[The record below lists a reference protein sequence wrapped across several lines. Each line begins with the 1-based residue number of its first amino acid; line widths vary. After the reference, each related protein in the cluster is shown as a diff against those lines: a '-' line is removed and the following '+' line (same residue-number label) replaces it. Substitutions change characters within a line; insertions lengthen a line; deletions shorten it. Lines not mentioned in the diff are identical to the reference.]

1 LCGVKKYSLVHTSKR
16 PSSRGRKDRKDP
28 KAWREREREEIEKEK
43 QRGSARAGEKSARG
57 VSENAG
63 AGGELAAVQQ
73 REVLQLRAPHGHGGQ
88 GRQALAD

>member
-1 LCGVKKYSLVHTSKR
+1 
-16 PSSRGRKDRKDP
+16 
-28 KAWREREREEIEKEK
+28 
-43 QRGSARAGEKSARG
+43 